1 MVDVDTLLKEG
12 AERRERAAN
21 RCALLDELRRGT
33 RRSIWTAL
41 PCLLVSGFYFW
52 RLGTEFMSD
61 APMTKSDVVSFLSY
75 VLMCGLM
82 LYLGVSALQVNR
94 RDLFLIELL
103 EEKIQNEK

>member
-1 MVDVDTLLKEG
+1 
-12 AERRERAAN
+12 
-21 RCALLDELRRGT
+21 
-33 RRSIWTAL
+33 
-41 PCLLVSGFYFW
+41 
-52 RLGTEFMSD
+52 MSD